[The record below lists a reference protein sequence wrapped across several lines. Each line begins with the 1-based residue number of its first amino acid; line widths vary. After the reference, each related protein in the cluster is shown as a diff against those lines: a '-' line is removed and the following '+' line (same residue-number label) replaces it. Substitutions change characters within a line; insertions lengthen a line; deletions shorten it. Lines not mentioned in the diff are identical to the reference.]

1 MRAWSSF
8 GDGRRQAFTVPFS
21 LGHASVHATGL
32 GAPALFRFRA
42 DEARRCEPS
51 AAALRPQPGRSAT
64 SHIVFMYLGRRGLGR
79 YTLELARAL
88 RSFQAQPATF
98 VLSEQN
104 EMIKG
109 IEANAPHLLKLPTF
123 AHPASPA
130 AVANF
135 LRAREALLG
144 FLECT
149 RPAAVVNL
157 MPHVWTPLLR
167 PGIQRLGIR
176 FVTTIHDARGHP
188 GDVRGYLT
196 RWINSE
202 AQLADGIVTLS
213 RAVAEK
219 LIAFDA
225 VPRAKIKAL
234 FHPDIHY
241 GPLQAKRQRDPR
253 APLRLLLF
261 GRISKYKGPGLLVQA
276 VELLRAEGIRVHLG
290 VAGAGDIR
298 SELSR
303 LRKLGA
309 DVRNRWL
316 ADSEI
321 QPLLAEYDAIVLPY
335 IEASQ
340 SGVLAAAYGNC
351 MPVIGTP
358 VGALPEQILHE
369 RTGLVADAVTPR
381 ALANTIRRLAEDPA
395 LYEHMSAHL
404 AATRETRSM
413 TRFANAIVAEVQRQ
427 LQ

>member
-42 DEARRCEPS
+42 RETRRREPS
-51 AAALRPQPGRSAT
+51 ASRPQSGRSAA

-79 YTLELARAL
+79 YTLELARAV
-88 RSFQAQPATF
+88 RSLQAPPATF
-98 VLSEQN
+98 VLSAHN
-104 EMIKG
+104 ETIKG
-109 IEANAPHLLKLPTF
+109 IEVDAPRLLKLPTF
-123 AHPASPA
+123 THPASPA
-130 AVANF
+130 AVTNF
-135 LRAREALLG
+135 LRARDALFT

-149 RPAAVVNL
+149 RPTAVVNL

-167 PGIQRLGIR
+167 PGIQRLGTR
-176 FVTTIHDARGHP
+176 FFTIVHDARGHP
-188 GDVRGYLT
+188 GDTRGYLT

-202 AQLADGIVTLS
+202 ALLADGIVTLS
-213 RAVAEK
+213 RAVADK
-219 LIAFDA
+219 LVALDA

-234 FHPDIHY
+234 FHPDIHH
-241 GPLQAKRQRDPR
+241 GPLQTKRQRDPR

-261 GRISKYKGPGLLVQA
+261 GRLSKYKGLGLLVQA
-276 VELLRAEGIRVHLG
+276 VELLRAEGIPVHLG

-298 SELSR
+298 SERSR
-303 LRKLGA
+303 LEKLGA

-321 QPLLAEYDAIVLPY
+321 LPLLAEYDAIILPY
-335 IEASQ
+335 MEASQ

-395 LYEHMSAHL
+395 LYERMSAYL
-404 AATRETRSM
+404 ADTRETRSM
-413 TRFANAIVAEVQRQ
+413 TRFASAIVAEVERQ